1 MKVLRD
7 LFRDYRF
14 TASFVILCL
23 LLIYGSLSFFAP
35 DDPTRWATFPRD
47 LPPSPENLLGTD
59 SRGID
64 IFWSGTFAVR
74 NSLVIAL
81 VAGIFSRLITIPI
94 AMLAGYK
101 GGMTDRVLMFVS
113 DSFLVIPLFLIIV
126 LLAVLVRDSLNL
138 VTLGLLLACF
148 GWAWDARVI
157 RSEILS
163 LRERGFTQTAVLSG
177 TGTLKLVLKEYMP
190 FVTPL
195 IFATL
200 INVMSWAI
208 GLEITLAILGLVNVD
223 IPTLGTMI
231 YWALNYQ
238 AILLGHWYW
247 ILTPVILSILLFIA
261 LYWLSVSNSEYLDP
275 RSRIQRV
282 GQAVNAQ

>member
-1 MKVLRD
+1 MKVLKD

-14 TASFVILCL
+14 LLSFIILCI
-23 LLIYGSLSFFAP
+23 LLIYGSLSFVAP
-35 DDPTRWATFPRD
+35 HDPTLWATFPRD
-47 LPPSPENLLGTD
+47 LPPSPDNLLGTD

-64 IFWSGTFAVR
+64 IFWSGAFAVR
-74 NSLVIAL
+74 NSLIIAL
-81 VAGIFSRLITIPI
+81 VAGIVSRLITIPV

-101 GGMTDRVLMFVS
+101 GGMTDRVLMFFS

-163 LRERGFTQTAVLSG
+163 LRERGFTQTAILSG
-177 TGTLKLVLKEYMP
+177 TSTLSLVLKEYMP

-195 IFATL
+195 VFATL

-208 GLEITLAILGLVNVD
+208 GLEITLAILGLVNLD

-231 YWALNYQ
+231 YWALSYQ
-238 AILLGHWYW
+238 AILLGYWYW
-247 ILTPVILSILLFIA
+247 LLTPVILSILLFIA
-261 LYWLSVSNSEYLDP
+261 LYWFSVSNSEYLDP

-282 GQAVNAQ
+282 GPQ

>member
-1 MKVLRD
+1 
-7 LFRDYRF
+7 
-14 TASFVILCL
+14 
-23 LLIYGSLSFFAP
+23 LLIYGSLSFFSP
-35 DDPTRWATFPRD
+35 HDPTQWAAFPRD
-47 LPPSPENLLGTD
+47 LPPSADNLLGTD

-64 IFWSGTFAVR
+64 IFWSGSFAVR

-81 VAGIFSRLITIPI
+81 VAGIVSRLITIPV

-101 GGMTDRVLMFVS
+101 GGITDRVLMFFS

-126 LLAVLVRDSLNL
+126 LLAVLIRDNLNL
-138 VTLGLLLACF
+138 ITLGLLLSFF

-163 LRERGFTQTAVLSG
+163 LREQGFTQTAILSG

-195 IFATL
+195 VFATL

-208 GLEITLAILGLVNVD
+208 GLEITLAILGLVNLD

-238 AILLGHWYW
+238 AILLGYW
-247 ILTPVILSILLFIA
+247 NWLLTPVILSMLLFIA
-261 LYWLSVSNSEYLDP
+261 LYWFSVSNSEYLDP

-282 GQAVNAQ
+282 GT

>member
-7 LFRDYRF
+7 LFKDYRF
-14 TASFVILCL
+14 TTSFIILCIL
-23 LLIYGSLSFFAP
+23 VFYGSLSFFSP
-35 DDPTRWATFPRD
+35 HDPTIWSAFPRD
-47 LPPSPENLLGTD
+47 LPPSWENWLGTD

-64 IFWSGTFAVR
+64 IFWTGAFAVR
-74 NSLVIAL
+74 NSLIIAL
-81 VAGIFSRLITIPI
+81 VAGIVSRLITIPV

-101 GGMTDRVLMFVS
+101 GGVTDRILMFMS

-138 VTLGLLLACF
+138 VTLGVMLACF

-177 TGTLKLVLKEYMP
+177 TGTLRLVLKEYMP

-195 IFATL
+195 VFATL
-200 INVMSWAI
+200 INVMAWAI
-208 GLEITLAILGLVNVD
+208 GLEITLAILGLVNLD

-231 YWALNYQ
+231 FWALSYQ
-238 AILLGHWYW
+238 AILLGYW
-247 ILTPVILSILLFIA
+247 WWIVTPVVLSMLLFVA
-261 LYWLSVSNSEYLDP
+261 LYWFSVSNSEYLDP

-282 GQAVNAQ
+282 GAQ

>member
-14 TASFVILCL
+14 VASFIILCIL
-23 LLIYGSLSFFAP
+23 LAYGALAFVSPA
-35 DDPTRWATFPRD
+35 DPTLWSPLSRD
-47 LPPSPENLLGTD
+47 LPPSPKNLLGTD

-74 NSLVIAL
+74 NSMIVAV
-81 VAGIFSRLITIPI
+81 VAGIFSRLITIPV

-101 GGMTDRVLMFVS
+101 GGITDRVLMFLS

-177 TGTLKLVLKEYMP
+177 TGTMRLVLKEYMP

-195 IFATL
+195 VFATL
-200 INVMSWAI
+200 INVMAWAI
-208 GLEITLAILGLVNVD
+208 GLEITLAILGLVNLD

-231 YWALNYQ
+231 FWALSYQ

-261 LYWLSVSNSEYLDP
+261 LYWLSVSISEYLDP

-282 GQAVNAQ
+282 GQAVGA